1 MASLGNLVVTILRLA
16 EASNIAA
23 ALRHHA
29 RRPGRP
35 LQTIMT
41 CRSAWP
47 GPELAGRIA
56 LPENFLAGCQS
67 VALLFVIPVLPRS
80 GGGTGTGR

>member
-29 RRPGRP
+29 
-35 LQTIMT
+35 
-41 CRSAWP
+41 P
-47 GPELAGRIA
+47 GPAA
-56 LPENFLAGCQS
+56 LS
-67 VALLFVIPVLPRS
+67 KRS
-80 GGGTGTGR
+80 